1 MTRFN
6 LKVLKL
12 FNNQGKYQV
21 LSLIPLMLM
30 GGVFETFSIGIIPAF
45 IYLLNKPHLIKTNIY
60 LQWLSEVLYINSNQ
74 QFLIYLSLSLIIIF
88 ILKNSYLT
96 FFIYIQS
103 RFIFTQQINL
113 SRRLFSNYLSYPYT
127 FHLQRN
133 PAELISHLNTEVNT
147 AFRQVIIPMMTLA
160 TELII
165 MTFISILLI
174 IIQPLASF
182 ISVSLIGITVS
193 IFYKF
198 IHKKAGILGKKRQYY
213 NRKMI
218 QGINESLGGIK
229 EIKVLRRENFFIDRF
244 INHSLKYSNI
254 SIWITTINAMPRL
267 FLETIA
273 VTAILLMVIIILI
286 QGKNIDSILP
296 IISLFAVASFRL
308 MPSANRILISLT
320 SIRCH
325 YHSVNVIYDD
335 LGLIS
340 ENKTKNK
347 LNKAPEK
354 ILQFTDSITIKN
366 IDYQYP
372 NSSQY
377 SLENISLSI
386 PKNHSIAFIG
396 ASGAGKTTLV
406 DIILGL
412 LTPTQGE
419 VLVDGNNI
427 QNNLRNWQEKIG
439 YIPQNIYL
447 SDDSILNNIAFGLSP
462 EKIDKAKVYLAL
474 EAAQLKE
481 LIDSFPQKLD
491 TFVGDR
497 GIRLSGGQR
506 QRIGI
511 ARALYHNPQIL
522 VMDEA
527 TSALDNETER
537 EFIKA
542 LERFSGKKTIIII
555 AHRLTTVQKCHRLYL
570 MEKGKIVSSGNY
582 DELLTSCDK
591 FIKLNGII

>member
-1 MTRFN
+1 MAKVN
-6 LKVLKL
+6 LKFLQL
-12 FNNQGKYQV
+12 FDSQAKFQAF
-21 LSLIPLMLM
+21 SLVIFMIIGAIL
-30 GGVFETFSIGIIPAF
+30 ETFSIGIIPAF
-45 IYLLNKPHLIKTNIY
+45 IYLLNKPDIIKNNLY
-60 LQWLSEVLYINSNQ
+60 LRWLYQLLRVNSTQ
-74 QFLIYLSLSLIIIF
+74 QLLIYLTIALIIIY
-88 ILKNSYLT
+88 IVKNLYLT
-96 FFIYIQS
+96 FSTYIQS
-103 RFIFTQQINL
+103 RFIFNQQIKL
-113 SRRLFSNYLSYPYT
+113 SRRLFSSYLFYPYT

-133 PAELISHLNTEVNT
+133 PAELIFYLNSEVNT
-147 AFRQVIIPMMTLA
+147 AFRQVIIPMMTLT

-165 MTFISILLI
+165 ITFISIFLI
-174 IIQPLASF
+174 IVQPLASLTSF
-182 ISVSLIGITVS
+182 SLIGISVS

-218 QGINESLGGIK
+218 QGINEGLGGIK
-229 EIKVLRRENFFIDRF
+229 EIKVLRREKFFIDEF

-254 SIWITTINAMPRL
+254 SLWITTINATPRL

-273 VTAILLMVIIILI
+273 VTSILLIVIIILI

-296 IISLFAVASFRL
+296 IISLFAIASFRL

-325 YHSVNVIYDD
+325 YHSVDVIYDD
-335 LGLIS
+335 LELIS
-340 ENKTKNK
+340 ENKTKNES
-347 LNKAPEK
+347 NKSPEK

-366 IDYQYP
+366 IDYKYP

-412 LTPTQGE
+412 LTPIQGE

-427 QNNLRNWQEKIG
+427 QNYLKDWQQKIG

-447 SDDSILNNIAFGLSP
+447 ADDSILNNIAFGLP
-462 EKIDKAKVYLAL
+462 VEKIDKEKVYLAL
-474 EAAQLKE
+474 EASQLKE
-481 LIDSFPQKLD
+481 LIDSLPRKLE
-491 TFVGDR
+491 TKVGDR
-497 GIRLSGGQR
+497 GIRLSGGQK

-511 ARALYHNPQIL
+511 ARALYHNPEIL

-527 TSALDNETER
+527 TAALDNETER

-542 LERFSGKKTIIII
+542 LDRFSGKKTIIII
-555 AHRLTTVQKCHRLYL
+555 AHRLTTVQKCDRIYL

-582 DELLTSCDK
+582 DQLSTSCDK
-591 FIKLNGII
+591 FMKLNAVK